1 CGDSVTICARRPLR
15 DVGWVSTTPEL
26 VSSLTIVETV
36 AAESPV
42 ASISSTCVR
51 PPNSLTV
58 SMTSVRFASRNEDCE
73 PVVRLT
79 AASQAH
85 ASGGPS
91 HGRRTAP
98 LAVDVEADR
107 DQQHEALD
115 HLLRRRRDAH
125 QLHAV
130 AHHRHDQAA
139 DDRAGDPADA
149 AADGGA
155 ADEAGGD
162 RVELEHVARARLGA
176 V

>member
-98 LAVDVEADR
+98 LAVDVDGDR
-107 DQQHEALD
+107 GREPGRVDQLD
-115 HLLRRRRDAH
+115 LRE
-125 QLHAV
+125 
-130 AHHRHDQAA
+130 AA
-139 DDRAGDPADA
+139 D
-149 AADGGA
+149 
-155 ADEAGGD
+155 
-162 RVELEHVARARLGA
+162 LLARLDDERAVRLPQRGLRTRRPTHCRLTGA
-176 V
+176 C